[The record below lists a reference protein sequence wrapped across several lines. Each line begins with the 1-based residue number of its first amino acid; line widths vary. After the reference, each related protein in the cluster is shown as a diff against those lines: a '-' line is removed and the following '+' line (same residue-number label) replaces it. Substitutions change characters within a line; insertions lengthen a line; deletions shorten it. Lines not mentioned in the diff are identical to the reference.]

1 MVLKKT
7 LIPGMF
13 SSISD
18 AELVTY
24 MLNDKNEENDVEPK
38 DSIKPE
44 EGKKDNWSPNL

>member
-1 MVLKKT
+1 
-7 LIPGMF
+7 MF